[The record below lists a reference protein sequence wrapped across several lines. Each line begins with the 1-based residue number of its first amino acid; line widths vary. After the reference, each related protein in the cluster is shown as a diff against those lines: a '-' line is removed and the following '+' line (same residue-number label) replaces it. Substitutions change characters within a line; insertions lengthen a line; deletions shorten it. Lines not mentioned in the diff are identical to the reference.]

1 MMNQHQKYQNLL
13 KMLNKTFEENVES
26 NEWCTRNIR
35 MYDLHTTKFKQTL
48 IRFIFSDGYKLSLG
62 IKNLESGQWLDN
74 ENGMMRLKNLNG
86 NIFDNGKINDIAIKK
101 GSVSLENMSLRMTE
115 IPTATK
121 IAILDIITKT

>member
-1 MMNQHQKYQNLL
+1 
-13 KMLNKTFEENVES
+13 MLNKTFEENVES